1 MTNAEI
7 LYRAATRIFYPQL
20 GKNFAEVPYLPV
32 ALLGLAIGHINSPV
46 LSLGT
51 FLLALFMVAYAFNCP
66 LKWKSAPDHLGRA
79 ILLGIILATAWMAE
93 SAPQAFMKV

>member
-7 LYRAATRIFYPQL
+7 LYRAATRIFYLQL
-20 GKNFAEVPYLPV
+20 GKNFARVPYLPV

-51 FLLALFMVAYAFNCP
+51 FLLALFMVAYAVNCP
-66 LKWKSAPDHLGRA
+66 LKWKSVLDHLGRA
-79 ILLGIILATAWMAE
+79 IMFGIILATAWIAK
-93 SAPQAFMKV
+93 SAPKFL